1 MAKKSK
7 KIKFTKKTLLLAGLA
22 AIVLAGILFVV
33 FHNPKS
39 SISIPSTSPPTS
51 ARASSPDKQPAVT
64 GNSSNAASGNTS
76 DKSTTSPPAGSTILI
91 EPSGTFV
98 SNHRPGQNGSPTG
111 EQSVCN
117 TTPGATCYIQFIKE
131 GVTKKLDAQTAD
143 PSGATYW
150 TWDVK
155 QAGFSA
161 GSWQITAIASLNG
174 QTKTANDALTL
185 EVQP

>member
-7 KIKFTKKTLLLAGLA
+7 KIKLSKKALILTGLA
-22 AIVLAGILFVV
+22 AVVLAGILFFV

-39 SISIPSTSPPTS
+39 SITIPSTSPPTS
-51 ARASSPDKQPAVT
+51 ARASSSDKQPAVP
-64 GNSSNAASGNTS
+64 GNSSNATSGNTS
-76 DKSTTSPPAGSTILI
+76 DKSTASPSAGSTLI
-91 EPSGTFV
+91 EPYGTFV
-98 SNHRPGQNGSPTG
+98 SNHHPGQNGLPTG

-117 TTPGATCYIQFIKE
+117 TTPGATCYIQFTKDS
-131 GVTKKLDAQTAD
+131 VTKKLDTQTAD
-143 PSGATYW
+143 PNGATYW

-155 QAGFSA
+155 QAGFDA